1 MVNFVATL
9 SKLTNLLWKIYVKS
23 TLALIINSE
32 AVFTVNDMLNA
43 LALS

>member
-32 AVFTVNDMLNA
+32 AVFTANDMLNA